1 MFFGILAKIS
11 GIISSIPDSVV
22 GGMTTFLFCNVFV
35 SGLKVVAQSDLNSR
49 RNRMT
54 LALSMGLGLGVA
66 MVPSVVG
73 DYRDSYG
80 TTAFWPCRGAFRDG
94 AACSDSE
101 RAIRDGVVIFLG
113 TPYCIGTVVAIIM
126 NLILPKDMEIVRA
139 DPPAEA
145 GKA

>member
-1 MFFGILAKIS
+1 MSEPGTVPGRTGYREIS
-11 GIISSIPDSVV
+11 ARAIALGIIQGIAMTAAFTYAGLKLGFGV
-22 GGMTTFLFCNVFV
+22 GG
-35 SGLKVVAQSDLNSR
+35 SSVA
-49 RNRMT
+49 
-54 LALSMGLGLGVA
+54 AIMGLVIL
-66 MVPSVVG
+66 
-73 DYRDSYG
+73 
-80 TTAFWPCRGAFRDG
+80 RGAFRDG
-94 AACSDSE
+94 SACSDSE

>member
-1 MFFGILAKIS
+1 
-11 GIISSIPDSVV
+11 
-22 GGMTTFLFCNVFV
+22 
-35 SGLKVVAQSDLNSR
+35 
-49 RNRMT
+49 
-54 LALSMGLGLGVA
+54 
-66 MVPSVVG
+66 MVPSVVA

-80 TTAFWPCRGAFRDG
+80 SAAFWPCRGAFRDG
-94 AACSDSE
+94 SVCSDSE